1 MRSAIGFRW
10 RRTFRL
16 AGGAERD
23 AYLPAM
29 DRVSKWIT
37 AAYAAAAVALAALL
51 PLNLLARLFPDDA
64 FFYLSIAR
72 NFAAGKGSSFDGLHP
87 TNGYHPLWMLLLSLF
102 HHLLPLRGEPGLR
115 GVIVLDAAL
124 FVVALL
130 AMGTLLARVGL
141 SAPAQRCATAVA
153 VATVGFANFGM
164 EAFVWL
170 AAFWSFTAVVWR
182 LLDRPSGAGTYLL
195 AALSVVACYL
205 ARSDSALF
213 IAAMGGYLTVV
224 LVARE
229 GERGAGMAL
238 AAIWAPLIWIAVAQ
252 AAVNR
257 AYFGSAHTI
266 SSALKLGP
274 ASLGLEMLRADD
286 GRTLQTTLHR
296 GVFLGVVG
304 ASALAIALLVASAW
318 RDAARNH
325 WRRLLVAA
333 NAYVFLFCTAALLTL
348 TEAPRTWYYTVAFS
362 VLTVTALSIVE
373 WWPRRVAAPRKG
385 PLYVGAALVGLLA
398 FGSLAAQVRSS
409 PHDNSLATAAWLRSH
424 TTPDTISYVTD
435 GSGIISYFSERP
447 VIDGD
452 GLANT
457 FHFKDCV
464 ERRQL
469 DDYLRENDVAIV
481 IANVNGSDVAPWVAL
496 STPSWWH
503 RRGYVYARAPS
514 DKALARFTVGGH
526 FGFVP
531 FRAGDLELVRP
542 GGVTVGA
549 M

>member
-1 MRSAIGFRW
+1 
-10 RRTFRL
+10 
-16 AGGAERD
+16 
-23 AYLPAM
+23 M
-29 DRVSKWIT
+29 DRVSKWII

-51 PLNLLARLFPDDA
+51 PLKLLARLFQDDA

-72 NFAAGKGSSFDGLHP
+72 NFAAGKGSSFDGLHL

-102 HHLLPLRGEPGLR
+102 HHLVPLRGEVGLR
-115 GVIVLDAAL
+115 GVILLDAAL
-124 FVVALL
+124 FVVALST
-130 AMGTLLARVGL
+130 MGTLLARVGL
-141 SAPAQRCATAVA
+141 SAVAQRCATAVA
-153 VATVGFANFGM
+153 VATVGFANFGL

-170 AAFWSFTAVVWR
+170 AAFWCFAAVVWR
-182 LLDRPSGAGTYLL
+182 IVDRPAGAGSYLC

-205 ARSDSALF
+205 GRSDSVLF

-229 GERGAGMAL
+229 RERGAGLAL
-238 AAIWAPLIWIAVAQ
+238 ASIWAPLVWVAVAQ
-252 AAVNR
+252 AALNR

-266 SSALKLGP
+266 SSALKVGR
-274 ASLGLEMLRADD
+274 ASLAFEMLRADD
-286 GRTLQTTLHR
+286 GRALQTILHR
-296 GVFLGVVG
+296 GVFLAVSG
-304 ASALAIALLVASAW
+304 AAVLAIVLLVGSDW

-333 NAYVFLFCTAALLTL
+333 NVYVCLFCAAALLTL
-348 TEAPRTWYYTVAFS
+348 TEPPRTWYYTVAFS
-362 VLTVTALSIVE
+362 VLTVSGLSILE
-373 WWPRRVAAPRKG
+373 WRRAATPRSW
-385 PLYVGAALVGLLA
+385 PLYAGAALVGLLA
-398 FGSLAAQVRSS
+398 LGSLAAQVRLS
-409 PHDNSLATAAWLRSH
+409 PRENSLAVSAWLQSH
-424 TTPDTISYVTD
+424 AAPDTISYVTD

-452 GLANT
+452 GLVNT

-481 IANVNGSDVAPWVAL
+481 IANVNGSTVPPSVTL

-503 RRGYVYARAPS
+503 GRGYVFAHAPS
-514 DKALARFTVGGH
+514 DKALARFTGGGH

-531 FRAGDLELVRP
+531 FRVADLELVRP
-542 GGVTVGA
+542 GGPMLGA